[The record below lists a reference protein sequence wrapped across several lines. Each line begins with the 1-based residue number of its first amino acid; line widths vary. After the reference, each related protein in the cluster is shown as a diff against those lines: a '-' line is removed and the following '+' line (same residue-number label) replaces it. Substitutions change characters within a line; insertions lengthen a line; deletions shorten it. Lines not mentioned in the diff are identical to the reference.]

1 MACQMVVWQ
10 LGDARFGSTPPRYNE
25 AVLFCPSLSN
35 SMSVAL
41 GAELSSSTCRRA
53 LTACRPP
60 AVPEH
65 LVPVSLRACSPR
77 ERHRLTQSGTLRVH
91 RSAHFLQA
99 LCAAVNPTLTVESDR
114 QQVGALLYPIARL
127 RSCGGVHCAVQS
139 VRGRNLLPQCLK
151 RGRARYESHVSH
163 PTRNAW
169 AIRSDRHLLRRPR
182 GASHRRRQKPRRLRR
197 SGRQAAAT
205 NDVSFSPHS
214 RSIT

>member
-1 MACQMVVWQ
+1 MVVWQ
-10 LGDARFGSTPPRYNE
+10 LGDARFESTPPRYNE

-35 SMSVAL
+35 SISVAL
-41 GAELSSSTCRRA
+41 GTELSSSTCRRA

-99 LCAAVNPTLTVESDR
+99 LCAAVNPTLTVVTDR

-127 RSCGGVHCAVQS
+127 RSCGGVH
-139 VRGRNLLPQCLK
+139 
-151 RGRARYESHVSH
+151 RARYESHASH

-182 GASHRRRQKPRRLRR
+182 GASHCRRQKPRRLRR